1 MTWYP
6 FEAPLDQISSI
17 FDILLGVGTAS
28 DLGHQDLEVD
38 FSKVLVAL
46 KELNHRLLA
55 DLLQLLHLRIRWH
68 AFYLG
73 LLKDLEA
80 FCVAREERCPRYQLK
95 KDAPHRPYVDADVVL
110 V

>member
-1 MTWYP
+1 MTWHP

-17 FDILLGVGTAS
+17 LDVLQGVRTAS
-28 DLGHQDLEVD
+28 DLGHQDLKVH

-46 KELNHRLLA
+46 KELYHRLLA

-73 LLKDLEA
+73 LLKDLETL
-80 FCVAREERCPRYQLK
+80 CVAREERRPRYQFEK
-95 KDAPHRPYVDADVVL
+95 NAPNRPYVDADVVL